1 MESALYSIWQVDV
14 RNLVKNK
21 LYICKEYHIQPSEID
36 RLVYFE
42 YEYMLEDIKTEQKE
56 AEKKN
61 KEDEKKYGNLGKTP
75 NYNQLM
81 NNVGRSMPT
90 LPSFSMPKI

>member
-21 LYICKEYHIQPSEID
+21 LFICKEYHIQPSEID
-36 RLVYFE
+36 RMVYFE
-42 YEYMLEDIKTEQKE
+42 YEYILEDIKKEQKE
-56 AEKKN
+56 AEKRN
-61 KEDEKKYGNLGKTP
+61 KEDEKKYGNMGKMP
-75 NYNQLM
+75 NYNQM
-81 NNVGRSMPT
+81 MSSVGRSMPS